1 MNRIRPHIVA
11 ARHRLRAMDAV
22 DWTMAVV
29 GTVSLLWLGAAV
41 GMAFTGG
48 LNP

>member
-1 MNRIRPHIVA
+1 MNRIRPHVVA
-11 ARHRLRAMDAV
+11 ARHRILAMDGV

-29 GTVSLLWLGAAV
+29 AVASCLAFGALVAA
-41 GMAFTGG
+41 AFTGG